1 MKILSV
7 LGWLKIS
14 AAVHV
19 GIPGTELCKK
29 RDELVIE
36 LMTWHATAILQQE
49 IASQDIL

>member
-1 MKILSV
+1 MKISLV

-29 RDELVIE
+29 LDELMME
-36 LMTWHATAILQQE
+36 LMT
-49 IASQDIL
+49 